1 MEAYCYS
8 LYLMSETG
16 Q

>member
-1 MEAYCYS
+1 MEAYYYS